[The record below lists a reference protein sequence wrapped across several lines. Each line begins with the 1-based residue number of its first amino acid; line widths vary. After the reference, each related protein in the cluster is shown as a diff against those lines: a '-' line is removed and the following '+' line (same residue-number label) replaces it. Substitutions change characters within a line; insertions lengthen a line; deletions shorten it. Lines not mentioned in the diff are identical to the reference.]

1 VLAKAVWLVF
11 SMGLIYAIL
20 VLLARLVYG
29 EPVRVLP
36 GPRGLS
42 LGSAAVAIPLL
53 LSSRFILAALDHVQV
68 DIFMFMITLGGV
80 YLIARRRPI
89 PGGALL
95 GAAAALKLMPAIFI
109 PFLVFRR
116 RWAAAGA
123 AVGGWAAATLA
134 PAVVYGWDRNLL
146 YWREWRAQV
155 PFGWGVN
162 QQNQSVY
169 AMCDRYL
176 GGAGAPWSDAYRG
189 TVVIFQSGKPLPYLA
204 TAAVIAAL
212 TLAAVRVFRGDED
225 PGSPASLVEY
235 GAVLLASAIFC
246 PLTWVSYLVV
256 SLMGWM
262 VVAGLLRR
270 GLLDRKAERAAGAVA
285 AAYAVLV
292 LLTPS
297 GLVGSILA
305 SRLLSMSTLTIAS
318 LGLMLLLLWLR
329 PRVARIAVCQPGV
342 NALRSMR

>member
-1 VLAKAVWLVF
+1 MAVIAIVLALKTVGWSRRHTDFDLYLAVGQAALAGRDLFAGTGGNWPPVFSFLCVPLALLGLVSPVLAKAVWLVF

-189 TVVIFQSGKPLPYLA
+189 TVVIFQSGKPLHQHLA
-204 TAAVIAAL
+204 TCLQFRITQIGIAHLNQPVAD
-212 TLAAVRVFRGDED
+212 AVREQD
-225 PGSPASLVEY
+225 PFDFLFAFV
-235 GAVLLASAIFC
+235 
-246 PLTWVSYLVV
+246 
-256 SLMGWM
+256 
-262 VVAGLLRR
+262 
-270 GLLDRKAERAAGAVA
+270 GLLDQPEHFLAA
-285 AAYAVLV
+285 
-292 LLTPS
+292 
-297 GLVGSILA
+297 
-305 SRLLSMSTLTIAS
+305 
-318 LGLMLLLLWLR
+318 
-329 PRVARIAVCQPGV
+329 Q
-342 NALRSMR
+342 